1 MGNAAR
7 SGLFAQRLEA
17 AIAAVVRKVVR
28 VPVAELPVSVRNQ
41 MARNERKLSLCSHSM
56 SDDMKEELLAVFNS
70 DWSLP
75 VGRTSTLSHYCAPGC
90 CERDEHTK
98 AKAKQI
104 LMTLSGKFFSPPL
117 LYRWKHWEPGME
129 YCFLNAILHS
139 LLQHLWQC
147 CLSDKFD
154 DPDGLDGWQELAE
167 IDMDSAD
174 LNPALVQKVRMGKV
188 MKLISEPD
196 FLVPGHS
203 CSNSD
208 IFPDLH
214 SIAIPQLPIPT
225 PHSAYC
231 FH

>member
-1 MGNAAR
+1 
-7 SGLFAQRLEA
+7 
-17 AIAAVVRKVVR
+17 
-28 VPVAELPVSVRNQ
+28 
-41 MARNERKLSLCSHSM
+41 
-56 SDDMKEELLAVFNS
+56 
-70 DWSLP
+70 
-75 VGRTSTLSHYCAPGC
+75 
-90 CERDEHTK
+90 
-98 AKAKQI
+98 
-104 LMTLSGKFFSPPL
+104 
-117 LYRWKHWEPGME
+117 ME

-225 PHSAYC
+225 SHSAYC